1 MEIGKKI
8 KARRTELDMTQAQL
22 AEKIHVSRSTISNWE
37 IGRNYPDI
45 QMIVDLSYCLDISID
60 TLLKGDDVVVTHIT
74 NDTRLRKKQ
83 AFYIKGLVA
92 LLVLILLPLGYYSI
106 INYQKWIDNPKQI
119 KKIEITDTRVNIDFN
134 LPPYLTATGFAIATP
149 SKPKDANTLELYI
162 STSFDYR
169 FQKKDNLSIHLSP
182 NLIPNK
188 VKAVKI
194 KLYDQDKT
202 IATKVR

>member
-8 KARRTELDMTQAQL
+8 KARRIELDMTQAQL

-83 AFYIKGLVA
+83 KFYIKGLIA
-92 LLVLILLPLGYYSI
+92 LLVLVIAISSYSFITHYSRDISQPREIRAITIDDSSVHIKTDLPFYKTVIGYMASSTTDSEDTIEVNIMTGFNYKMAQESSVEFDINDSVFSNGIKTLNI
-106 INYQKWIDNPKQI
+106 INDDGDI
-119 KKIEITDTRVNIDFN
+119 
-134 LPPYLTATGFAIATP
+134 IAT
-149 SKPKDANTLELYI
+149 
-162 STSFDYR
+162 
-169 FQKKDNLSIHLSP
+169 Q
-182 NLIPNK
+182 
-188 VKAVKI
+188 
-194 KLYDQDKT
+194 
-202 IATKVR
+202 VR

>member
-83 AFYIKGLVA
+83 KFYIKGLIA
-92 LLVLILLPLGYYSI
+92 LLVLVIAISSYSFITHYSRDISQPREIRAITFDDSSVHIKTDLPFYKTVIGHMASSTQDSEDTIEVNIMTGFNYKMAQESSVEFDINDSVFSNGIKTLNI
-106 INYQKWIDNPKQI
+106 INDDGDI
-119 KKIEITDTRVNIDFN
+119 
-134 LPPYLTATGFAIATP
+134 IAT
-149 SKPKDANTLELYI
+149 
-162 STSFDYR
+162 
-169 FQKKDNLSIHLSP
+169 Q
-182 NLIPNK
+182 
-188 VKAVKI
+188 
-194 KLYDQDKT
+194 
-202 IATKVR
+202 VR

>member
-8 KARRTELDMTQAQL
+8 KARRIELDMTQAQL

-83 AFYIKGLVA
+83 KFYIKGLIA
-92 LLVLILLPLGYYSI
+92 LLVLVIAISSYSFITHYSRDISQPREIRAITIDDSSVHIKTDLPFYKTVIGHMASSTQDSEDTIEVNIMTGFNYKMAQESSVEFDINDSVFSNGIKTLNI
-106 INYQKWIDNPKQI
+106 INDDGDI
-119 KKIEITDTRVNIDFN
+119 
-134 LPPYLTATGFAIATP
+134 IAT
-149 SKPKDANTLELYI
+149 
-162 STSFDYR
+162 
-169 FQKKDNLSIHLSP
+169 Q
-182 NLIPNK
+182 
-188 VKAVKI
+188 
-194 KLYDQDKT
+194 
-202 IATKVR
+202 VR

>member
-83 AFYIKGLVA
+83 KFYIKGLIA
-92 LLVLILLPLGYYSI
+92 LLVLVIAISSYSFITHYSRDISQPREIRAITIDDSSVHIKTDLPFYKTVIGHMASSTQDSEDTIEVNIMTGFNYKMAQESSVEFDINDSVFSNGIKTLNI
-106 INYQKWIDNPKQI
+106 INDDGDI
-119 KKIEITDTRVNIDFN
+119 
-134 LPPYLTATGFAIATP
+134 IAT
-149 SKPKDANTLELYI
+149 
-162 STSFDYR
+162 
-169 FQKKDNLSIHLSP
+169 Q
-182 NLIPNK
+182 
-188 VKAVKI
+188 
-194 KLYDQDKT
+194 
-202 IATKVR
+202 VR